1 MNNEYNDIDIFD
13 EEFFELE
20 EGFLSKRRDKKID
33 KKIGKKE
40 AEVEKIKQ
48 KIEDAKERDT
58 DVSREFIVQGEEKID
73 RLMKEI
79 EDLKQKMTERQTVA
93 QEAFF
98 DYDEELEELQEA
110 LNEKYEELE
119 LTVDYLEEGIKNGIV
134 VAKEKFKGKID
145 AFKQK
150 KLAKK
155 IAKKEQQMEKA
166 TNDAKIEKLAKEIEE
181 LKAKLNVAQESF
193 FVDDDVEAIEES
205 IKQKIGQ
212 LNSTIKEKMY
222 DLAAKKYKK
231 VNSISAAINAAEAQ
245 NEYFGKLVNGRE
257 ELGEKK
263 VEKLIR
269 KCAWHGSGGYA
280 AVLFGDGI
288 KPTKQ
293 LKNAIRMNNMWMNAL
308 NKRRK
313 QLEEKYGVGKEAA
326 QESCVELEDLINEAQ
341 EIREK
346 MEIINESFDFDNEYE
361 SLEESLKEKIAEID
375 NNVINKIKDF
385 AAKKYKTP
393 KALEAAIEKEEAFIA
408 KCDELLNERE
418 EEGKMKKVARILTQ
432 SALMSVGPKGLQ
444 GNILGSAVVLAP
456 KHFHKVSPNWVIRR
470 AKKASNIFISKCKE
484 KLASMEEAPAQES
497 FYDIEFFDED

>member
-1 MNNEYNDIDIFD
+1 MNNEYKDMLFD
-13 EEFFELE
+13 EEYFGLE

-40 AEVEKIKQ
+40 EQIEKIKQ
-48 KIEDAKERDT
+48 DIETAKERDT
-58 DVSREFIVQGEEKID
+58 EVSREFVVQGEEKID

-79 EDLKQKMTERQTVA
+79 EELKQKMAERQTVA

-155 IAKKEQQMEKA
+155 IAKKQEQLDKA
-166 TNDAKIEKLAKEIEE
+166 ENEEKIEKLTKEIEE

-193 FVDDDVEAIEES
+193 FVDDNDVEAIEES
-205 IKQKIGQ
+205 IK
-212 LNSTIKEKMY
+212 EKMGELNTKFKQTMTE
-222 DLAAKKYKK
+222 LAAKKYKK
-231 VNSISAAINAAEAQ
+231 VSSITQAINAAEAQ
-245 NEYFGKLVNGRE
+245 NEYFGKLIQGRE

-263 VEKLIR
+263 VAKLIR
-269 KCAWHGSGGYA
+269 KCAWHCSGGYA

-293 LKNAIRMNNMWMNAL
+293 LKNAIRMNNMWMDAL
-308 NKRRK
+308 NKRRE
-313 QLEEKYGVGKEAA
+313 QLEAKNGGGQEESPA
-326 QESCVELEDLINEAQ
+326 QESWVELENLINEAQ
-341 EIREK
+341 EIKEK
-346 MEIINESFDFDNEYE
+346 MEILTESFYTDDSEYE

-385 AAKKYKTP
+385 AVKKYKTSA
-393 KALEAAIEKEEAFIA
+393 ALQAAIEKEEAFVA
-408 KCDELLNERE
+408 KCDELLNERN

-432 SALMSVGPKGLQ
+432 SVLIGPK
-444 GNILGSAVVLAP
+444 GNILGTGIVLMP
-456 KHFHKVSPNWVIRR
+456 KHFHKVSPNWVIKR
-470 AKKASNIFISKCKE
+470 AKKVSNVFINKCKE

>member
-1 MNNEYNDIDIFD
+1 MNNEYKDMLFD
-13 EEFFELE
+13 EEYFGLE

-40 AEVEKIKQ
+40 EQIEKIKQ
-48 KIEDAKERDT
+48 DIETAKERDT
-58 DVSREFIVQGEEKID
+58 EVSREFVVQGEEKID

-79 EDLKQKMTERQTVA
+79 EELKQKMAERQTVA

-155 IAKKEQQMEKA
+155 IAKKQEQLDKA
-166 TNDAKIEKLAKEIEE
+166 ENEEKIEKLTKEIEE

-193 FVDDDVEAIEES
+193 FVDDNDVEAIEES
-205 IKQKIGQ
+205 IKEKIGQ
-212 LNSTIKEKMY
+212 LNNSFKQKMTE
-222 DLAAKKYKK
+222 LAAKKYKK
-231 VNSISAAINAAEAQ
+231 VSSITQAINAAEAQ
-245 NEYFGKLVNGRE
+245 NEYFGKLIQGRE

-263 VEKLIR
+263 VAKLIR
-269 KCAWHGSGGYA
+269 KCAWHCSGGYA

-293 LKNAIRMNNMWMNAL
+293 LKNAIRMNNMWMDAL
-308 NKRRK
+308 NKRRE
-313 QLEEKYGVGKEAA
+313 QLEAKNGGGQEESPA
-326 QESCVELEDLINEAQ
+326 QESWVELENLINEAQ
-341 EIREK
+341 EIKEK
-346 MEIINESFDFDNEYE
+346 MEILTESFYTDDSEYE

-385 AAKKYKTP
+385 AVKKYKTSA
-393 KALEAAIEKEEAFIA
+393 ALQAAIEKEEAFVA
-408 KCDELLNERE
+408 KCDELLNERN

-432 SALMSVGPKGLQ
+432 SVLIGPK
-444 GNILGSAVVLAP
+444 GNILGTGIVLMP
-456 KHFHKVSPNWVIRR
+456 KHFHKVSPNWVIKR
-470 AKKASNIFISKCKE
+470 AKKVSNVFINKCKE

>member
-13 EEFFELE
+13 EEFFGLE

-40 AEVEKIKQ
+40 EQIEKIKQ
-48 KIEDAKERDT
+48 DIETAKERDT
-58 DVSREFIVQGEEKID
+58 EVSREFVVQGEEKID

-79 EDLKQKMTERQTVA
+79 EELKQKMAERQTVA

-150 KLAKK
+150 KLARK
-155 IAKKEQQMEKA
+155 IAKKQEQLDKA
-166 TNDAKIEKLAKEIEE
+166 ENEEKIEKLTKEIEE

-193 FVDDDVEAIEES
+193 FVDDNDVEAIEES
-205 IKQKIGQ
+205 IKEKIGQ
-212 LNSTIKEKMY
+212 LNNSFKQKMK

-231 VNSISAAINAAEAQ
+231 VSSINQAINAAEAQ
-245 NEYFGKLVNGRE
+245 NEYFGKLLQGRE

-263 VEKLIR
+263 VAELIR

-308 NKRRK
+308 NKRRE
-313 QLEEKYGVGKEAA
+313 QLE
-326 QESCVELEDLINEAQ
+326 
-341 EIREK
+341 
-346 MEIINESFDFDNEYE
+346 
-361 SLEESLKEKIAEID
+361 
-375 NNVINKIKDF
+375 
-385 AAKKYKTP
+385 AK
-393 KALEAAIEKEEAFIA
+393 
-408 KCDELLNERE
+408 N
-418 EEGKMKKVARILTQ
+418 GGGQ
-432 SALMSVGPKGLQ
+432 
-444 GNILGSAVVLAP
+444 
-456 KHFHKVSPNWVIRR
+456 
-470 AKKASNIFISKCKE
+470 
-484 KLASMEEAPAQES
+484 EEAPAQES

>member
-13 EEFFELE
+13 EEFFGLE

-48 KIEDAKERDT
+48 KIDDAKERDT
-58 DVSREFIVQGEEKID
+58 EVSREFIVQGEEKID
-73 RLMKEI
+73 KLMKEI
-79 EDLKQKMTERQTVA
+79 EELKQKMAERQTVA

-134 VAKEKFKGKID
+134 TAKEKFKGKID

-166 TNDAKIEKLAKEIEE
+166 TNDEKIEKLAKEIEE

-205 IKQKIGQ
+205 IKEKIGKLNNTINQKI
-212 LNSTIKEKMY
+212 K
-222 DLAAKKYKK
+222 DLVAKKYKK
-231 VNSISAAINAAEAQ
+231 VSSITAAINAAEAQ
-245 NEYFGKLVNGRE
+245 NEYFGKLINGRE

-263 VEKLIR
+263 VAKLIR
-269 KCAWHGSGGYA
+269 KCAWHGTGGYA
-280 AVLFGDGI
+280 AVLFGDGV
-288 KPTKQ
+288 KPTKK

-308 NKRRK
+308 NKRRE
-313 QLEEKYGVGKEAA
+313 QLEAKNGGGEEASPA
-326 QESCVELEDLINEAQ
+326 QESWIELEKLINEAQ
-341 EIREK
+341 EIQDK
-346 MEIINESFDFDNEYE
+346 LSVMTESFWYDENEYE
-361 SLEESLKEKIAEID
+361 TLEESLKEKMVEID
-375 NNVINKIKDF
+375 SKVVEKINKF
-385 AAKKYKTP
+385 MLLKYKTP
-393 KALEAAIEKEEAFIA
+393 AVLDNAIAAEKEYIEKCQEI
-408 KCDELLNERE
+408 LNERDG
-418 EEGKMKKVARILTQ
+418 EGKIKKVERIIKQ
-432 SALMSVGPKGLQ
+432 SAVIVGAQIIGLF
-444 GNILGSAVVLAP
+444 LVGSSKLF
-456 KHFHKVSPNWVIRR
+456 KNLSPSALLRR
-470 AKKASNIFISKCKE
+470 AIRCSNIFIE
-484 KLASMEEAPAQES
+484 KAEERKRELEAKEAPAQES

>member
-1 MNNEYNDIDIFD
+1 MYNEHDNMLFD
-13 EEFFELE
+13 EEYFGLE

-40 AEVEKIKQ
+40 AEIEKIQQ

-58 DVSREFIVQGEEKID
+58 EVSREFVIQGEEKID

-79 EDLKQKMTERQTVA
+79 EELKEKMAERQVVA

-155 IAKKEQQMEKA
+155 IAKKQEQLDKA
-166 TNDAKIEKLAKEIEE
+166 ENEEKIEKLTKEIEE

-193 FVDDDVEAIEES
+193 FVDDNDVEAIEES
-205 IKQKIGQ
+205 IKEKIGQ
-212 LNSTIKEKMY
+212 LNNSFKQKMTE
-222 DLAAKKYKK
+222 LAAKKYKK
-231 VNSISAAINAAEAQ
+231 VSSITQAINAAEAQ
-245 NEYFGKLVNGRE
+245 NEYFGKLIQGRE

-263 VEKLIR
+263 VAKLIR

-293 LKNAIRMNNMWMNAL
+293 LKNAIRLNNMWMNAL
-308 NKRRK
+308 NKRRE
-313 QLEEKYGVGKEAA
+313 QLE
-326 QESCVELEDLINEAQ
+326 
-341 EIREK
+341 
-346 MEIINESFDFDNEYE
+346 
-361 SLEESLKEKIAEID
+361 AEND
-375 NNVINKIKDF
+375 
-385 AAKKYKTP
+385 
-393 KALEAAIEKEEAFIA
+393 
-408 KCDELLNERE
+408 
-418 EEGKMKKVARILTQ
+418 GGQ
-432 SALMSVGPKGLQ
+432 
-444 GNILGSAVVLAP
+444 
-456 KHFHKVSPNWVIRR
+456 
-470 AKKASNIFISKCKE
+470 
-484 KLASMEEAPAQES
+484 EEAPAQES
-497 FYDIEFFDED
+497 FYDIEFFDEY

>member
-13 EEFFELE
+13 EEFFGLE

-40 AEVEKIKQ
+40 TEVEKIKE

-58 DVSREFIVQGEEKID
+58 EVSREFIVQGEEKID
-73 RLMKEI
+73 KLMKEI
-79 EDLKQKMTERQTVA
+79 EELKQKMAERQTVA

-134 VAKEKFKGKID
+134 TAKEKFKGKID

-166 TNDAKIEKLAKEIEE
+166 TNDEKIEKLAKEIEE

-193 FVDDDVEAIEES
+193 FVDDNDVEAIEES
-205 IKQKIGQ
+205 IKEKIGKLNNNINQKI
-212 LNSTIKEKMY
+212 K
-222 DLAAKKYKK
+222 DLVAKKYKK
-231 VNSISAAINAAEAQ
+231 VSSITAAINAAEAQ
-245 NEYFGKLVNGRE
+245 NEYFGKLINGRE

-263 VEKLIR
+263 VAKLIR
-269 KCAWHGSGGYA
+269 KCAWHGTGGYA
-280 AVLFGDGI
+280 AVLYGDGI
-288 KPTKQ
+288 KPTKK

-308 NKRRK
+308 NKRRE
-313 QLEEKYGVGKEAA
+313 QLE
-326 QESCVELEDLINEAQ
+326 
-341 EIREK
+341 
-346 MEIINESFDFDNEYE
+346 
-361 SLEESLKEKIAEID
+361 
-375 NNVINKIKDF
+375 
-385 AAKKYKTP
+385 AK
-393 KALEAAIEKEEAFIA
+393 
-408 KCDELLNERE
+408 
-418 EEGKMKKVARILTQ
+418 
-432 SALMSVGPKGLQ
+432 
-444 GNILGSAVVLAP
+444 
-456 KHFHKVSPNWVIRR
+456 
-470 AKKASNIFISKCKE
+470 
-484 KLASMEEAPAQES
+484 EAPAQES

>member
-1 MNNEYNDIDIFD
+1 MYNEHDDMLFD
-13 EEFFELE
+13 EEYFGLE

-40 AEVEKIKQ
+40 EQIEKIKQ
-48 KIEDAKERDT
+48 DIETAKERDT
-58 DVSREFIVQGEEKID
+58 EVSREFVIQGEEKID

-79 EDLKQKMTERQTVA
+79 EELKEKMAERQVVA

-155 IAKKEQQMEKA
+155 IAKKQEQLDKA
-166 TNDAKIEKLAKEIEE
+166 ENEEKIEKLTKEIEE

-193 FVDDDVEAIEES
+193 FVDDNDVEAIEES
-205 IKQKIGQ
+205 IKEKISQ
-212 LNSTIKEKMY
+212 LNNSYKQKMK

-231 VNSISAAINAAEAQ
+231 VSSINQAINAAEAQ
-245 NEYFGKLVNGRE
+245 NEYFGKLIQGRE
-257 ELGEKK
+257 ELGENK

-280 AVLFGDGI
+280 AVLFGDGV

-293 LKNAIRMNNMWMNAL
+293 LKNAIRMNNMWMTAL
-308 NKRRK
+308 NKRRE
-313 QLEEKYGVGKEAA
+313 QLEAKNGGSQEEAPA
-326 QESCVELEDLINEAQ
+326 QESWVELENLINEAQ
-341 EIREK
+341 EIKEK
-346 MEIINESFDFDNEYE
+346 MEILNESFYCDDSEYE

-385 AAKKYKTP
+385 AVKKYKTAA
-393 KALEAAIEKEEAFIA
+393 ALQAAIEKEEAFVV
-408 KCDELLNERE
+408 KCDELLNERN
-418 EEGKMKKVARILTQ
+418 EEGKMKKVARILVQ
-432 SALMSVGPKGLQ
+432 SALIGSK
-444 GNILGSAVVLAP
+444 GNILGTSIVLMP
-456 KHFHKVSPNWVIRR
+456 KHFHKVSPNWVIKR
-470 AKKASNIFISKCKE
+470 AKKVSTVFINKCKE

>member
-1 MNNEYNDIDIFD
+1 MYNEHDDMLFD
-13 EEFFELE
+13 EEYFGLE

-40 AEVEKIKQ
+40 EQIEKIKQ
-48 KIEDAKERDT
+48 DIETAKERDT
-58 DVSREFIVQGEEKID
+58 EVSREFVVQGEEKID

-79 EDLKQKMTERQTVA
+79 EELKQKMAERQTVA

-155 IAKKEQQMEKA
+155 IAKKQEQLDKA
-166 TNDAKIEKLAKEIEE
+166 ENEEKIEKLTKEIEE

-193 FVDDDVEAIEES
+193 FVDDNDVEAIEES
-205 IKQKIGQ
+205 IKEKIGQ
-212 LNSTIKEKMY
+212 LNNNFKQKMK
-222 DLAAKKYKK
+222 DIVAKKYKK
-231 VNSISAAINAAEAQ
+231 VSSINQAINAAEAQ
-245 NEYFGKLVNGRE
+245 NEYFGKLVQGRE

-269 KCAWHGSGGYA
+269 KCAWHASGGFA

-308 NKRRK
+308 NKRRE
-313 QLEEKYGVGKEAA
+313 QLEAKNGGGQEEAPA
-326 QESCVELEDLINEAQ
+326 QESWVGLENLINEAQ
-341 EIREK
+341 EIKEK
-346 MEIINESFDFDNEYE
+346 MEILTESFYDDSEYE

-385 AAKKYKTP
+385 AVKKYKTSA
-393 KALEAAIEKEEAFIA
+393 ALQAAIEKEEAFVA
-408 KCDELLNERE
+408 KCDELLNERN
-418 EEGKMKKVARILTQ
+418 EEGKMKKVSRILVQ
-432 SALMSVGPKGLQ
+432 SALISPK
-444 GNILGSAVVLAP
+444 GNILGTGIVLMP
-456 KHFHKVSPNWVIRR
+456 KHFHKVSPNWVIKR
-470 AKKASNIFISKCKE
+470 AKKVSNVFINKCKE

>member
-13 EEFFELE
+13 EEFFGLE
-20 EGFLSKRRDKKID
+20 EGFLSKRRDKRVD

-40 AEVEKIKQ
+40 AEIEKIRQ

-58 DVSREFIVQGEEKID
+58 EVSREFIVQGEEKID
-73 RLMKEI
+73 KLMKEI
-79 EDLKQKMTERQTVA
+79 DELKRKMTERQTVA

-150 KLAKK
+150 KLARK
-155 IAKKEQQMEKA
+155 IAKKQEQLDKA
-166 TNDAKIEKLAKEIEE
+166 ENEEKIEKLTKEIEE

-193 FVDDDVEAIEES
+193 FVDDNDVEAIEES
-205 IKQKIGQ
+205 IKEKIGQ
-212 LNSTIKEKMY
+212 LNNSFKQKMK

-231 VNSISAAINAAEAQ
+231 VSSINQAINAAEAQ
-245 NEYFGKLVNGRE
+245 NEYFGKLLQGRE

-263 VEKLIR
+263 IANLIR
-269 KCAWHGSGGYA
+269 KCAWHGSGGYV

-288 KPTKQ
+288 KPTKK

-308 NKRRK
+308 NKRRE
-313 QLEEKYGVGKEAA
+313 QLE
-326 QESCVELEDLINEAQ
+326 
-341 EIREK
+341 
-346 MEIINESFDFDNEYE
+346 
-361 SLEESLKEKIAEID
+361 
-375 NNVINKIKDF
+375 
-385 AAKKYKTP
+385 AK
-393 KALEAAIEKEEAFIA
+393 
-408 KCDELLNERE
+408 N
-418 EEGKMKKVARILTQ
+418 GGGQ
-432 SALMSVGPKGLQ
+432 
-444 GNILGSAVVLAP
+444 
-456 KHFHKVSPNWVIRR
+456 
-470 AKKASNIFISKCKE
+470 
-484 KLASMEEAPAQES
+484 EEAPAQES

>member
-1 MNNEYNDIDIFD
+1 MNNEYKDMLFD
-13 EEFFELE
+13 EEYFGLE

-40 AEVEKIKQ
+40 EQIEKIKQ
-48 KIEDAKERDT
+48 DIETAKERDT
-58 DVSREFIVQGEEKID
+58 EVSREFVVQGEEKID

-79 EDLKQKMTERQTVA
+79 EELKQKMAERQTVA

-155 IAKKEQQMEKA
+155 IAKKQEQLDKA
-166 TNDAKIEKLAKEIEE
+166 ENEEKIEKLTKEIEE

-193 FVDDDVEAIEES
+193 FVDDNDVEAIEES
-205 IKQKIGQ
+205 IKEKIGQ
-212 LNSTIKEKMY
+212 LNNSFKQKMTE
-222 DLAAKKYKK
+222 LAAKKYKK
-231 VNSISAAINAAEAQ
+231 VSSITQAINAAEAQ
-245 NEYFGKLVNGRE
+245 NEYFGKLIQGRE

-263 VEKLIR
+263 VAKLIR
-269 KCAWHGSGGYA
+269 KCAWHCSGGYA

-293 LKNAIRMNNMWMNAL
+293 LKNAIRMNNMWMDAL
-308 NKRRK
+308 NKRRE
-313 QLEEKYGVGKEAA
+313 QLEAKNGGGQEESPA
-326 QESCVELEDLINEAQ
+326 QESWVELENLINEAQ
-341 EIREK
+341 EIKEK
-346 MEIINESFDFDNEYE
+346 MEILNESFYCDDSEYE

-385 AAKKYKTP
+385 AVKKYKTSA
-393 KALEAAIEKEEAFIA
+393 ALQAAIEKEEAFVA
-408 KCDELLNERE
+408 KCDELLNERN
-418 EEGKMKKVARILTQ
+418 EEGKMKKVARILVQ
-432 SALMSVGPKGLQ
+432 SALIGPK
-444 GNILGSAVVLAP
+444 GNILGTGIVLMP
-456 KHFHKVSPNWVIRR
+456 KHFHKVSPNWVIKR
-470 AKKASNIFISKCKE
+470 AKKVSNVFINKCKE

>member
-1 MNNEYNDIDIFD
+1 MYNEHDDMLFD
-13 EEFFELE
+13 EEYFGLE

-40 AEVEKIKQ
+40 EQIEKIKQ
-48 KIEDAKERDT
+48 DIETAKERDT
-58 DVSREFIVQGEEKID
+58 EVSREFIVQGEEKID

-79 EDLKQKMTERQTVA
+79 EELKQKMAERQTVA

-155 IAKKEQQMEKA
+155 IAKKQEQLDKA
-166 TNDAKIEKLAKEIEE
+166 ENEEKIEKLTKEIEE

-193 FVDDDVEAIEES
+193 FVDDNDVEAIEES
-205 IKQKIGQ
+205 IKEKIGQ
-212 LNSTIKEKMY
+212 LNNSFKQKMN
-222 DLAAKKYKK
+222 DLVAKKYKK
-231 VNSISAAINAAEAQ
+231 VSSINQAINAAEAQ
-245 NEYFGKLVNGRE
+245 NEYFGKLIQGRE

-263 VEKLIR
+263 ITNLIR
-269 KCAWHGSGGYA
+269 KCAWHSSGGFA

-308 NKRRK
+308 NKRRE
-313 QLEEKYGVGKEAA
+313 QLEAKNGGGQEEAPA
-326 QESCVELEDLINEAQ
+326 QESMDLTQLLQEATEIQEKMLAIKESFFYDESELEA
-341 EIREK
+341 
-346 MEIINESFDFDNEYE
+346 
-361 SLEESLKEKIAEID
+361 LEESLKEKMGEID
-375 NNVINKIKDF
+375 SKVVTKIKKF
-385 AAKKYKTP
+385 MLLKYKTP
-393 KALEAAIEKEEAFIA
+393 SILDNAIAAEKEYIEKCQAIL
-408 KCDELLNERE
+408 DERN
-418 EEGKMKKVARILTQ
+418 EEGKAKKVERIIKQ
-432 SALMSVGPKGLQ
+432 SAVIAGAQ
-444 GNILGSAVVLAP
+444 ILGLFIVGSSKLFKSVTPSALL
-456 KHFHKVSPNWVIRR
+456 RR
-470 AKKASNIFISKCKE
+470 AMKCSRIFIEQAEERKRELEAK
-484 KLASMEEAPAQES
+484 EAPAQES